1 LEETPLLCSKD
12 LSVFTQKVGRIER
25 ERLTF
30 ATAWAKQCGQVEAV
44 VFDITSLSSYAELID
59 YVEWGYNRDEERL
72 PQINFGVFYYAE
84 QAQLPLHYQLYPG
97 SLPDVTTLKNILT
110 YLESFQLTQMLLV
123 LDPGQTH

>member
-1 LEETPLLCSKD
+1 MGQTVRAGGGGGLRYYLA
-12 LSVFTQKVGRIER
+12 VF
-25 ERLTF
+25 
-30 ATAWAKQCGQVEAV
+30 
-44 VFDITSLSSYAELID
+44 YAELID

-110 YLESFQLTQMLLV
+110 YLESLSINCTSRFLL
-123 LDPGQTH
+123 